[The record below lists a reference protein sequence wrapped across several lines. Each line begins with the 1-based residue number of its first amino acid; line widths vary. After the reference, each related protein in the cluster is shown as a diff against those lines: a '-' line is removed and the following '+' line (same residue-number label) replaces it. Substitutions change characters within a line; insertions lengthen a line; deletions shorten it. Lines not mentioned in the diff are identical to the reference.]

1 MSFICG
7 FFNSING
14 DRKYNAEQMN
24 NPYHRVVSNGV
35 FANANGTSTD
45 LQVVAVSGM
54 NVKVKVGEGIFADKW
69 AKLDADLPFTVP
81 TAHVTNPRIDS
92 IVVKIDN
99 SEDVRAGSIIYKQGT
114 AASNPTPPAL
124 ENTVYVKEFRLC
136 NIRVNANA
144 TSITQ
149 ANITDTRPTSECGFV
164 SNLLAD
170 SDVTALFAQWT
181 AQFNEWNAGKQ
192 TEFEE
197 WEEENKED
205 FQAWFET
212 VRETLSTATLIRSY
226 TSSYTTPTQGETQ
239 IPIQITQ
246 FNYALDI
253 LQVFANGLRLIPE
266 IDYTID
272 DNETITL
279 TKDLDIGQ
287 QVSFIVYKSV
297 DGSEAESVVTQVA
310 TLQAL
315 QLTSNGGGAKYTL
328 TAGQNVLDYFKSLP
342 AGVHTLYAPSTA
354 QGLPVANFAFRFIGH
369 LTVSRGDT
377 SIGWLMAYKSD
388 GKVYVNYL
396 DTGTWKGWKEITNT
410 NQVTADNGGAK
421 IEVTDNSSVLTAFVN
436 AGTGFHTMYS
446 ATGATDTPL
455 NGAFRYF
462 GHITGATTGYI
473 FAISS
478 AGAVFSNYR
487 NGGEWLGWKVLYEKN
502 PVPLWEGAYFMNENQ
517 TVTPS
522 KPLDQCQHGWVLVWS
537 DYDDATSTKNNY
549 NAVTFVVPKKN
560 ASGANWNGSS
570 FMCCLPREVKTDGS
584 FVITAKQVYIYND
597 KITGFAANNAN
608 PANRDVILSAVYE
621 Y

>member
-1 MSFICG
+1 MV

-35 FANANGTSTD
+35 FANADGQSTD
-45 LQVVAVSGM
+45 LQVLAVEEM
-54 NVKVKVGEGIFADKW
+54 NVKVLVGEGIFFDKW
-69 AKLDADLPFTVP
+69 VKLDADMPFIVP
-81 TAHVTNPRIDS
+81 TAHVTQTRIDS
-92 IVVKIDN
+92 IVVRIDN
-99 SEDVRAGSIIYKQGT
+99 TEEVRAGSIIYKQGT
-114 AASNPTPPAL
+114 AANNPTPPAL
-124 ENTVYVKEFRLC
+124 ENTLNVKEYRLC
-136 NIRVNANA
+136 NIEVAP
-144 TSITQ
+144 TTTTITQ

-170 SDVTALFAQWT
+170 SDVTALYEQWH
-181 AQFNEWNAGKQ
+181 AQFDEWFANVK
-192 TEFEE
+192 
-197 WEEENKED
+197 D
-205 FQAWFET
+205 
-212 VRETLSTATLIRSY
+212 TLLTSTLIRSY
-226 TSSYTTPTQGETQ
+226 TSSYTTPTQGETE

-246 FNYALDI
+246 YNQNLDI

-272 DNETITL
+272 SNEQITL

-297 DGSEAESVVTQVA
+297 DGSEAESVVDQVHQLQELMITDA
-310 TLQAL
+310 TGS
-315 QLTSNGGGAKYTL
+315 TKIRVN
-328 TAGQNVLDYFKSLP
+328 AGEDVLSKFI
-342 AGVHTLYAPSTA
+342 AAGRGVHTLYSQTTS
-354 QGLPVANFAFRFIGH
+354 LNIPVSGVQFRYFGH
-369 LTVSRGDT
+369 LTAQT
-377 SIGWLMAYKSD
+377 SGSETGWLYAMGTT
-388 GKVYVNYL
+388 GKVYYNYL
-396 DTGTWKGWKEITNT
+396 NGGAWKGWKEITNT

-436 AGTGFHTMYS
+436 AGVGFHTMYS

-478 AGAVFSNYR
+478 AGAVFVNYR
-487 NGGEWLGWKVLYEKN
+487 NGGEWLGWKALYEKN

-522 KPLDQCQHGWVLVWS
+522 KPLDQCNHGWVLVWS